1 MRGRNLNWKLF
12 YEKKDKTGNSI
23 TTIVLPAQ
31 DSEINFSC
39 EFTIERSYEAKV
51 NKSNIKIYNLSPST
65 RKILRKDKFETN
77 EFDKISFYAGSE
89 GNLSLIFQGNV
100 LQAES
105 IDVREVDIITEIV
118 ALDGSFLTYN
128 SFSNHTINSNV
139 PYKNVFDKFF
149 NDFTKK
155 AVEIKEIFS
164 LEPLTPETTNF
175 LNTTTTKQPLTLFGN
190 SWEEMKK
197 FFGGGLFIDNGK
209 LNFLP
214 INFKPQTEVVVLK
227 AETGLKSVP
236 KVSNAVLEVELIF
249 SPKIKVGDMVE
260 IQTSKDNFFNGK
272 QFKVFGIKH
281 SGNISQ
287 TTVTRVNTV
296 LSLGRFNEN
305 IYYSIL

>member
-23 TTIVLPAQ
+23 TSIAIPSQ

-39 EFTIERSYEAKV
+39 EFTIERNYEAKV
-51 NKSNIKIYNLSPST
+51 NKSNIKIYNLSPNT

-89 GNLSLIFQGNV
+89 GDLSLIFQGNV

-105 IDVREVDIITEIV
+105 VDVREVDIITEIV

-139 PYKNVFDKFF
+139 SYKNVFDKFF

-155 AVEIKEIFS
+155 AVEIKETFS
-164 LEPLTPETTNF
+164 LEPLTKETTDF
-175 LNTTTTKQPLTLFGN
+175 LNTTKTKQPLTLFGN
-190 SWEEMKK
+190 TWEEMKK
-197 FFGGGLFIDNGK
+197 FFGDGLFIDNGK

-214 INFKPQTEVVVLK
+214 INFIPQTQVIILK

-272 QFKVFGIKH
+272 QFKVFGVKH

-287 TTVTRVNTV
+287 TTETRLNTT

-305 IYYSIL
+305 IYYSTL

>member
-1 MRGRNLNWKLF
+1 MRGRNLNWKLL

-23 TTIVLPAQ
+23 TSIAIPSQ

-39 EFTIERSYEAKV
+39 EFTIERNYEAKV
-51 NKSNIKIYNLSPST
+51 NKSNIKIYNLSPNT

-89 GNLSLIFQGNV
+89 GDLSLIFQGNV

-139 PYKNVFDKFF
+139 SYKNVFDKFF

-155 AVEIKEIFS
+155 AVEIKETFS
-164 LEPLTPETTNF
+164 LEPLTKETTNF
-175 LNTTTTKQPLTLFGN
+175 LNTTKTKQPLTLFGN
-190 SWEEMKK
+190 TWEEMKK
-197 FFGGGLFIDNGK
+197 FFGDGLFIDNGK

-214 INFKPQTEVVVLK
+214 INFIPQTEVVVLK

-272 QFKVFGIKH
+272 QFKVFGVKH

-287 TTVTRVNTV
+287 TTDTRVNTT

-305 IYYSIL
+305 IYYSTL